1 MLSVSD
7 EGHSSKVFIKQ
18 HELSKMRS
26 EPRCCGCK
34 AVLDPL
40 VALVVPTCGT
50 QHNTCYLLTVC
61 QLVWYIPSWHDT
73 LTLRKIGCHVN
84 FIHSWKYYP
93 MNNNININVSIFIIL
108 ISMFLSLEVLLSVM
122 YLQNIMFRIVE
133 KTIAIEHA

>member
-26 EPRCCGCK
+26 EPMCCGCK
-34 AVLDPL
+34 AVLAPL

-50 QHNTCYLLTVC
+50 QHNTCYLLTVW
-61 QLVWYIPSWHDT
+61 QLVWYIPSWHDA
-73 LTLRKIGCHVN
+73 LTLWKIGCH

-108 ISMFLSLEVLLSVM
+108 ISMCLSLEVLLSVM